1 MDWAPV
7 DWDQAVVSRSSRFEF
22 DLHGRMVAGGR
33 PPSAINMAVG
43 HYGAELQV
51 IKAQPASTAIG
62 VPDVIPERVDRL
74 AGVSAR
80 SASVQPWSS
89 S

>member
-1 MDWAPV
+1 
-7 DWDQAVVSRSSRFEF
+7 
-22 DLHGRMVAGGR
+22 
-33 PPSAINMAVG
+33 MAVG